1 MSGFDPVNYNDKDVL
16 FEAGDKA
23 EKFYVIKS
31 GKVRVFSRAQ
41 AKEFAVLNE
50 GESFGEQSL
59 LSGGVRGATA
69 EAVGKTV
76 CLEITASGLR
86 SLLEKEGGLAKSV
99 LEALLLQ
106 LSMHNSIR
114 N

>member
-1 MSGFDPVNYNDKDVL
+1 MSAFDPVTYQDGDVL

-31 GKVRVFSRAQ
+31 GKIRIISRALN
-41 AKEFAVLNE
+41 KEFAILKE

-59 LSGGVRGATA
+59 LSGGVRGAAA
-69 EAVGKTV
+69 EAVGKAV
-76 CLEITASGLR
+76 CLEITANGLR

-114 N
+114 H